1 MKDQDTTSVIQEHTI
16 AHLMEL
22 LRSVHTR
29 LGHMQMLVEPRTYR
43 MVTVLRKELATDLG
57 RIQMKSIMSMAT
69 GDPLKIECFVPTTRG
84 DTVVD

>member
-1 MKDQDTTSVIQEHTI
+1 MN
-16 AHLMEL
+16 L

-29 LGHMQMLVEPRTYR
+29 LKHAEGYMTRHRLPMHRHI
-43 MVTVLRKELATDLG
+43 TVLRKELATDLG